1 MSDDTIA
8 AVATPLGEGGIGVV
22 RLSGAAA
29 FPVARRVFRP
39 SAPLD
44 WNDLPART
52 VHPGRVFD
60 ADGPVDEALLTVFRA
75 PKSYTGED
83 VAEISCHGS
92 SLLVTRL
99 LRLCLAAGA
108 RHAEPGEFTRRAF
121 LNGKMDLAQ
130 AEAVSALIAARSE
143 KFRRLAL
150 DQLEGGLSRHLDA
163 LRRDLVDLL
172 AHVEA
177 SLDFADEEV
186 PVLPAKALAAR
197 IDGLLSRLREM
208 LATAPRGRLLRDGL
222 RAVLVGKPNVGKS
235 SLFNALLRSDRAIV
249 TDVPG
254 TTRDALEER
263 LLVREVP
270 VVLTDT
276 AGLRRGAGRVEGEG
290 ARRARRALNAA
301 DVALFVTDISRPV
314 TDEDRDV
321 AALLAEKRSVLVL
334 NKCDAVGV
342 SRGPGSSDGP
352 ARAAQAAAALLP
364 RSPSVR
370 TSAVSGEGIDAL
382 RDAVVA
388 CHSAGEGP
396 DDAGSAPT
404 VIQARHEALLREAAD
419 ALAAARATLKD
430 PVLRTGA
437 TPSGDGNAVASE
449 ECLSVDLRQALA
461 RLDEITGRGVHD
473 DVLNAVFAQFC
484 IGK

>member
-1 MSDDTIA
+1 MTGDDAIA

-22 RLSGAAA
+22 RISGAAA
-29 FPVARRVFRP
+29 FQIARRVFRP

-52 VHPGRVFD
+52 VHPGRLFD

-163 LRRDLVDLL
+163 LRKDLVDLL

-186 PVLPAKALAAR
+186 PPLPAQALAAR
-197 IDGLLSRLREM
+197 IDGLLTRVRDM
-208 LATAPRGRLLRDGL
+208 LDTAPRGRLLRDGL

-270 VVLTDT
+270 VLLTDT

-290 ARRARRALNAA
+290 ARRARRALHAA
-301 DVALFVTDISRPV
+301 DVALFVADLSRPV
-314 TDEDRDV
+314 SDEDRGV
-321 AALLAEKRSVLVL
+321 AALLEGKRSVLVL
-334 NKCDAVGV
+334 NKCDAA
-342 SRGPGSSDGP
+342 RG
-352 ARAAQAAAALLP
+352 RAAEAAAALLP
-364 RSPSVR
+364 RSPALR
-370 TSAVSGEGIDAL
+370 TSAVSGEGIEAL

-388 CHSAGEGP
+388 GHAAEDVR
-396 DDAGSAPT
+396 DDASGEAPT
-404 VIQARHEALLREAAD
+404 VIQARHETLLREAAD
-419 ALAAARATLKD
+419 ALDAARAAL
-430 PVLRTGA
+430 TGA
-437 TPSGDGNAVASE
+437 AGKPGPAAME